1 MAKKKATK
9 KELGKGIRALLG
21 NIETEVNANP
31 QAKQEAVQTLSSN
44 FASIPTEQIEVNP
57 HQPRKDF
64 DPTALEEL
72 TASIKVHG
80 LIQPITVRRMREG
93 EYQLISGERRLRA
106 SKLAELDEIPAF
118 IRLADDAQMM
128 EMALIENTHR
138 QDLNDIE
145 VAITY
150 QRLIDEFDL
159 THDNLSERIGKSR
172 SSISN
177 HLRLLKLPI
186 DIQKA
191 LKEKQISMGHARAL
205 LGEESFSRQN
215 TILKQIIDEGLSVR
229 AVEKLIKQTKEEKTS
244 SKKSEAS
251 TLPIEYRDVQDR
263 ISRHLGSK
271 VQLKVNAKSGKG
283 SITINFADNEDLNRL
298 LDMIEEGA

>member
-1 MAKKKATK
+1 MAKKASK

-21 NIETEVNANP
+21 NIEAEVNSNP
-31 QAKQEAVQTLSSN
+31 SAKKEVVETLSSN
-44 FASIPTEQIEVNP
+44 FASIPIDQIEVNP

-64 DPTALEEL
+64 DEVALEEL
-72 TASIKVHG
+72 TASIKTHG

-106 SKLAELDEIPAF
+106 SKLAELEEVPAF

-150 QRLIDEFDL
+150 QRLIEEFSL

-186 DIQKA
+186 DVQKA

-205 LGEESFSRQN
+205 LGVEDFSFQKILLEE
-215 TILKQIIDEGLSVR
+215 IIEKGLSVR
-229 AVEKLIKQTKEEKTS
+229 AVENLIKASKSEKSS
-244 SKKSEAS
+244 SKKSSGAS
-251 TLPIEYRDVQDR
+251 ALAIEYRDVQDR
-263 ISRHLGSK
+263 ISKHLGSK
-271 VQLKVNAKSGKG
+271 VNLKVDAKGKG
-283 SITINFADNEDLNRL
+283 SITINFADDSDLNRL
-298 LDMIEEGA
+298 LDLIEEG